1 MFNRKEFLE
10 LQAACGPFALDAAA
24 SDNGLNAH
32 TRSFCSP
39 TDSFL
44 KANVSG
50 ASVWGFFPPSCVSQF
65 LTHYLQAKQTDP
77 TTSGVFVLPCR
88 PKAKWWPNVKSML
101 QVKSYPKGALI
112 FTASPSKPEE
122 LESVPQLVPAPWPVV
137 VLWDPPTYPQQ
148 SPSNPSGPDLPAEIG
163 RVGGCTPPDVGSE
176 SPVAAAAADLSRKL
190 VLLAGHCNKV
200 PVRVLID
207 SGASSDFVSRT
218 FADEHRWDLVSAPDN
233 AWVRLADGSQR
244 PSGHKVPGA
253 KIIIDG
259 FECRTDLLV
268 TS

>member
-1 MFNRKEFLE
+1 M
-10 LQAACGPFALDAAA
+10 
-24 SDNGLNAH
+24 
-32 TRSFCSP
+32 
-39 TDSFL
+39 
-44 KANVSG
+44 
-50 ASVWGFFPPSCVSQF
+50 
-65 LTHYLQAKQTDP
+65 
-77 TTSGVFVLPCR
+77 
-88 PKAKWWPNVKSML
+88 
-101 QVKSYPKGALI
+101 I

-122 LESVPQLVPAPWPVV
+122 LEYVPQLVPAPWPVV

-233 AWVRLADGSQR
+233 VTGGCAPRHDVYCSAVKTGRVT
-244 PSGHKVPGA
+244 KVYSR
-253 KIIIDG
+253 KQ
-259 FECRTDLLV
+259 ETE
-268 TS
+268 